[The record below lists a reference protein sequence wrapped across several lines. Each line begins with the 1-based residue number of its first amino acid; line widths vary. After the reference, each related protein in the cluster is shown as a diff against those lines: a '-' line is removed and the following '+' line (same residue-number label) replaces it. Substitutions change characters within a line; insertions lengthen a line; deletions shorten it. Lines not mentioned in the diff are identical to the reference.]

1 MLRFAGP
8 YPQGLSCRDAAVT
21 RGISIKPLF
30 LIAFIVVIGLGLAPS
45 ARAEPLRLTALQLGL
60 NAGLTRLVVEASAP
74 PQAELA
80 ASADGLGLMLTLPAT
95 RWAAPPPDITAGG
108 LVAALGLPKNASG
121 AAPDGSLNIAIE
133 LIEPAVVE
141 RAFHLGPQA
150 GRGHRLVI
158 DLRPADPNAFA
169 AAFADPVH
177 LPLDTAVDIAP
188 PPVSSA
194 LGGTAGERRRL
205 IVLDPGHGG
214 QDPGAISASGRYEK
228 EITLNVAR
236 AVAQK
241 LRATGRYRVLLTR
254 ESDKFIRLNE
264 RVTLARKREADLF
277 LSIHA
282 DSLSGDRATRGASVY
297 TRAEAAS
304 DTEAELLAL
313 RENRA
318 DQLADGMPV
327 AEMDDVVSILL
338 DLASRDTVRLS
349 SRFAGLLTA
358 SMGETTPLRRNA
370 LRAANFR
377 VLSAPDVPSALL
389 ELGYLSN
396 PADEALLFSEAGR
409 DRLAGAVVGA
419 IDRFFGVDQK

>member
-1 MLRFAGP
+1 MT
-8 YPQGLSCRDAAVT
+8 QGV
-21 RGISIKPLF
+21 SIKLLF
-30 LIAFIVVIGLGLAPS
+30 LLVFIVATGFGAGS
-45 ARAEPLRLTALQLGL
+45 AAAAEPLRLTRLQLGL

-80 ASADGLGLMLTLPAT
+80 ASADGLGLQLTLPAA
-95 RWAAPPPDITAGG
+95 RWTAPAPDVTASG
-108 LVAALGLPKNASG
+108 LVAALGLPV
-121 AAPDGSLNIAIE
+121 AAPDGSLSLAID

-141 RAFHLGPQA
+141 RAFHLGPQG

-158 DLRPADPNAFA
+158 DLRPADPHAFA
-169 AAFADPVH
+169 IAFDVPVH

-188 PPVSSA
+188 PPVVA
-194 LGGTAGERRRL
+194 AGERRRL

-254 ESDKFIRLNE
+254 EGDRFIRLNE
-264 RVTLARKREADLF
+264 RVALARAKEADLF

-297 TRAEAAS
+297 TRADAAS
-304 DTEAELLAL
+304 DTEAEALAL

-318 DQLADGMPV
+318 DQLADGLAV
-327 AEMDDVVSILL
+327 AEVDDVVSILL
-338 DLASRDTVRLS
+338 DLASRDTARLS

-377 VLSAPDVPSALL
+377 VLTAPDVPSALL

-409 DRLAGAVVGA
+409 DRLAAAVVSA
-419 IDRFFGVDQK
+419 IDRFFGLEPR

>member
-1 MLRFAGP
+1 MLRFGGP
-8 YPQGLSCRDAAVT
+8 YPQGLSYRGAAT
-21 RGISIKPLF
+21 IWLGARGHHIKYLIF
-30 LIAFIVVIGLGLAPS
+30 LVFIVTSGFGAIAP
-45 ARAEPLRLTALQLGL
+45 ALAEPLRLTRLQLGL

-74 PQAELA
+74 PEANLA
-80 ASADGLGLMLTLPAT
+80 ASPDGLGLQMTLPAT
-95 RWAAPPPDITAGG
+95 RWAAPAPEVTAGG
-108 LVAALGLPKNASG
+108 LVAALGLPVS
-121 AAPDGSLNIAIE
+121 APGGDLNIAID
-133 LIEPAVVE
+133 LVEPAVVE
-141 RAFHLGPQA
+141 RAFRLEPQG

-158 DLRPADPNAFA
+158 DLRPAEPNAFA
-169 AAFADPVH
+169 AAFATPVH
-177 LPLDTAVDIAP
+177 LPLETAVDIAP
-188 PPVSSA
+188 PP
-194 LGGTAGERRRL
+194 TAAIGERRRL

-236 AVAQK
+236 AVAQR

-254 ESDKFIRLNE
+254 ENDRFIRLGE
-264 RVTLARKREADLF
+264 RVTLARAKEADLF

-282 DSLSGDRATRGASVY
+282 DSLSADRATRGASVY

-304 DTEAELLAL
+304 DTEAEALAL

-318 DQLADGMPV
+318 DQLADGLPG
-327 AEMDDVVSILL
+327 AEVDDVVSILL
-338 DLASRDTVRLS
+338 DLASRDTARLS

-396 PADEALLFSEAGR
+396 PADEALLFSESGR
-409 DRLAGAVVGA
+409 DRLAAAVVGA
-419 IDRFFGVDQK
+419 IDRFFGIEPR

>member
-8 YPQGLSCRDAAVT
+8 YPQGLSCRDAAT
-21 RGISIKPLF
+21 ARGNSIKLLF
-30 LIAFIVVIGLGLAPS
+30 LIIFIIGTGLGLTAP
-45 ARAEPLRLTALQLGL
+45 AWAEPLRLTQLQLGL

-80 ASADGLGLMLTLPAT
+80 ASADGLGLQLTLPQM
-95 RWAAPPPDITAGG
+95 RWAAPPPNVTAGG
-108 LVAALGLPKNASG
+108 LVAALGLPVS
-121 AAPDGSLNIAIE
+121 APDGSLNIAIE

-141 RAFHLGPQA
+141 RAFHLGPQGGPMG

-169 AAFADPVH
+169 AAFAAPVH
-177 LPLDTAVDIAP
+177 LPLGTAVDIAP
-188 PPVSSA
+188 PPPSA
-194 LGGTAGERRRL
+194 LGVAAGERRRL

-254 ESDKFIRLNE
+254 ETDRFIRLNE
-264 RVTLARKREADLF
+264 RVSLARQREADLF

-297 TRAEAAS
+297 TRADAAS
-304 DTEAELLAL
+304 DTEAEALAL

-318 DQLADGMPV
+318 DQLAEGLPV

-338 DLASRDTVRLS
+338 DLASRDTARLS

-396 PADEALLFSEAGR
+396 PADEALLFSETGR
-409 DRLAGAVVGA
+409 DRLAAAVVDA
-419 IDRFFGVDQK
+419 IDRFFGVEPK

>member
-1 MLRFAGP
+1 MAMLGCGALP
-8 YPQGLSCRDAAVT
+8 PAQAQPLQVT
-21 RGISIKPLF
+21 R
-30 LIAFIVVIGLGLAPS
+30 
-45 ARAEPLRLTALQLGL
+45 LQLGL
-60 NAGLTRLVVEASAP
+60 NAGLTRLVVEAARP
-74 PQAELA
+74 PEASLT
-80 ASADGLGLMLTLPAT
+80 ASADGLGLLMSLPGT
-95 RWAAPPPDITAGG
+95 RWAAPAPDVTAGG
-108 LVAALGLPKNASG
+108 LVAALGLPVAG
-121 AAPDGSLNIAIE
+121 PDGSLTIGID

-141 RAFHLGPQA
+141 RAFRLAPQG

-158 DLRPADPNAFA
+158 DLRPAEPNAFA
-169 AAFADPVH
+169 AAFAAPVH
-177 LPLDTAVDIAP
+177 LPLETVVDIAP
-188 PPVSSA
+188 PPVV
-194 LGGTAGERRRL
+194 TAGERRRL

-241 LRATGRYRVLLTR
+241 LRSTGRYRVVMTR
-254 ESDKFIRLNE
+254 ESDRFIRLGD
-264 RVTLARKREADLF
+264 RVALARSREADLF

-282 DSLSGDRATRGASVY
+282 DSLGGDRATRGASVY
-297 TRAEAAS
+297 TRADAAS
-304 DTEAELLAL
+304 DTEAEALAL

-327 AEMDDVVSILL
+327 ADVDDVVSILL
-338 DLASRDTVRLS
+338 DLASRDTARLS

-370 LRAANFR
+370 LRAANFK
-377 VLSAPDVPSALL
+377 VLSAPDVPSVLL

-409 DRLAGAVVGA
+409 DRLAAAVVGA
-419 IDRFFGVDQK
+419 IDRFFGLDQRP

>member
-1 MLRFAGP
+1 M
-8 YPQGLSCRDAAVT
+8 T
-21 RGISIKPLF
+21 T
-30 LIAFIVVIGLGLAPS
+30 GLGLASP
-45 ARAEPLRLTALQLGL
+45 ARAEPLRLTHLQLGL
-60 NAGLTRLVVEASAP
+60 NAGLTRLVIEASAP

-80 ASADGLGLMLTLPAT
+80 ASADGLGLLLTLPAT
-95 RWAAPPPDITAGG
+95 RWAAPPPEVMAGG
-108 LVAALGLPKNASG
+108 LVAALGLPKIASG
-121 AAPDGSLNIAIE
+121 ATPDGTLNIAIE

-141 RAFHLGPQA
+141 RAFHLGPQGA
-150 GRGHRLVI
+150 RSHRLVI

-169 AAFADPVH
+169 AAFADPLH

-188 PPVSSA
+188 PPVGA
-194 LGGTAGERRRL
+194 AGERRRL

-254 ESDKFIRLNE
+254 ENDKFIRLNE
-264 RVTLARKREADLF
+264 RVSLARTREADLF

-304 DTEAELLAL
+304 DTEAESLAL

-327 AEMDDVVSILL
+327 AEVDDVVSILL

>member
-8 YPQGLSCRDAAVT
+8 YPQGLSCRDAAT
-21 RGISIKPLF
+21 ARGNSIKLLF
-30 LIAFIVVIGLGLAPS
+30 LIIFILSTGLGLAAP
-45 ARAEPLRLTALQLGL
+45 AGAEPLRLTRLQLGL

-80 ASADGLGLMLTLPAT
+80 ASANGLGLHLTLPQT
-95 RWAAPPPDITAGG
+95 RWTAPPPDVTAGG
-108 LVAALGLPKNASG
+108 LVAALGLPVS
-121 AAPDGSLNIAIE
+121 APDGSLNIAIE

-141 RAFHLGPQA
+141 RAFHLGPQG

-169 AAFADPVH
+169 AAFAAPVH
-177 LPLDTAVDIAP
+177 LPLGTAVDIAP
-188 PPVSSA
+188 PPVVA
-194 LGGTAGERRRL
+194 AGERRRL

-254 ESDKFIRLNE
+254 ETDKFIRLNE
-264 RVTLARKREADLF
+264 RVSLARQREADLF

-304 DTEAELLAL
+304 DTEAEALAL

-318 DQLADGMPV
+318 DQLAEGLPV
-327 AEMDDVVSILL
+327 AEVDDVVSILL
-338 DLASRDTVRLS
+338 DLASRDTARLS

-396 PADEALLFSEAGR
+396 PADEALLFSETGR
-409 DRLAGAVVGA
+409 DRLAAAVVDA
-419 IDRFFGVDQK
+419 IDRFFGVEPK

>member
-1 MLRFAGP
+1 MA
-8 YPQGLSCRDAAVT
+8 
-21 RGISIKPLF
+21 RGISIKILF
-30 LIAFIVVIGLGLAPS
+30 LIVFFVTAGLGLASP
-45 ARAEPLRLTALQLGL
+45 ARAEPLRLTTLQLGL

-80 ASADGLGLMLTLPAT
+80 ASTDGLGLLLTLPAT
-95 RWAAPPPDITAGG
+95 RWAAPPPVVTAGG
-108 LVAALGLPKNASG
+108 LVAALGLPT
-121 AAPDGSLNIAIE
+121 AAPNGSLNIAIE

-141 RAFHLGPQA
+141 RAFHLTPQG

-169 AAFADPVH
+169 AAFDAPVH

-188 PPVSSA
+188 PPPSGA

-264 RVTLARKREADLF
+264 RVSLARTREADLL

-304 DTEAELLAL
+304 DTEAEALAL

-396 PADEALLFSEAGR
+396 PADEALLFSEGGR

>member
-1 MLRFAGP
+1 MA
-8 YPQGLSCRDAAVT
+8 Q
-21 RGISIKPLF
+21 GISIKSLVLILF
-30 LIAFIVVIGLGLAPS
+30 LVVTVLGAAPPVQ
-45 ARAEPLRLTALQLGL
+45 AEPLRLTGLQLGL
-60 NAGLTRLVVEASAP
+60 NAGLTRLVVEASGP
-74 PQAELA
+74 PAASLS
-80 ASADGLGLMLTLPAT
+80 ASADGLGLLLSLPAM
-95 RWAAPPPDITAGG
+95 RWAAPAPTITAGG
-108 LVAALGLPKNASG
+108 LVAALGLPVSG
-121 AAPDGSLNIAIE
+121 PGGQLGIAID

-141 RAFHLGPQA
+141 RAFHLAPQG

-158 DLRPADPNAFA
+158 DLRPAEPNAFA
-169 AAFADPVH
+169 AAFAAPVH
-177 LPLDTAVDIAP
+177 LPLDSVVDIAP
-188 PPVSSA
+188 PPV
-194 LGGTAGERRRL
+194 GTPGERRRL
-205 IVLDPGHGG
+205 IVLDAGHGG

-228 EITLNVAR
+228 DITLNVAK
-236 AVAQK
+236 AVAQR

-254 ESDKFIRLNE
+254 ESDRFIRLPE
-264 RVTLARKREADLF
+264 RVALARAREADLF

-304 DTEAELLAL
+304 DTEAEALAL

-327 AEMDDVVSILL
+327 NEVDDVVSILL
-338 DLASRDTVRLS
+338 DLASRDTARLS

-409 DRLAGAVVGA
+409 DRLAAAVVGA
-419 IDRFFGVDQK
+419 IDRFFGVDGR

>member
-1 MLRFAGP
+1 M
-8 YPQGLSCRDAAVT
+8 V
-21 RGISIKPLF
+21 RGISIKS
-30 LIAFIVVIGLGLAPS
+30 LILLIFIVTTGLGLASP
-45 ARAEPLRLTALQLGL
+45 AWAEPLRLTRLQLGL
-60 NAGLTRLVVEASAP
+60 NAGLTRLVIEASAP

-80 ASADGLGLMLTLPAT
+80 ASADGLGLLLILPAT
-95 RWAAPPPDITAGG
+95 RWAAPPPDVTAGG
-108 LVAALGLPKNASG
+108 LVAALGLPV
-121 AAPDGSLNIAIE
+121 AAPGGSLNIAID

-141 RAFHLGPQA
+141 RAFHLTPQG

-169 AAFADPVH
+169 AAFDAPVH

-188 PPVSSA
+188 PPV
-194 LGGTAGERRRL
+194 GTAGERRRL

-264 RVTLARKREADLF
+264 RVTLARAREADLF

-304 DTEAELLAL
+304 DTEAEALAL

-318 DQLADGMPV
+318 DHLADGMPV

>member
-1 MLRFAGP
+1 M
-8 YPQGLSCRDAAVT
+8 T
-21 RGISIKPLF
+21 RGISIKLLF
-30 LIAFIVVIGLGLAPS
+30 LLILTVTSGLGAAAS
-45 ARAEPLRLTALQLGL
+45 AWAEPLRLTRLQLGL

-80 ASADGLGLMLTLPAT
+80 ASPDGLGLQLTLPGT
-95 RWAAPPPDITAGG
+95 RWAAPAPDVTAGG
-108 LVAALGLPKNASG
+108 LVAALGLPLL
-121 AAPDGSLNIAIE
+121 APDGSLNIAID

-169 AAFADPVH
+169 LAFAAPVH

-188 PPVSSA
+188 PPPLA
-194 LGGTAGERRRL
+194 AGERRRL

-254 ESDKFIRLNE
+254 ENDKFIRLTE
-264 RVTLARKREADLF
+264 RVTLARNREADLF
-277 LSIHA
+277 LSVHA
-282 DSLSGDRATRGASVY
+282 DSLGGDRATRGASVY

-304 DTEAELLAL
+304 DTEAEALAL

-318 DQLADGMPV
+318 DQIADGMSV
-327 AEMDDVVSILL
+327 GEVDDVVSILL
-338 DLASRDTVRLS
+338 DLASRDTARLS

-409 DRLAGAVVGA
+409 DRLAAAVVAA
-419 IDRFFGVDQK
+419 IDRFFGLDQK

>member
-1 MLRFAGP
+1 MASRRSIKLLFLLIFLVAT
-8 YPQGLSCRDAAVT
+8 GLSAA
-21 RGISIKPLF
+21 
-30 LIAFIVVIGLGLAPS
+30 AP
-45 ARAEPLRLTALQLGL
+45 AGAEPSRLTRLQLGL

-80 ASADGLGLMLTLPAT
+80 ASADGLGLQLTLPQT
-95 RWAAPPPDITAGG
+95 RWAAPAPDVTAGG
-108 LVAALGLPKNASG
+108 LVAALGLPT

-141 RAFHLGPQA
+141 RAFHLAPQG

-169 AAFADPVH
+169 AAFLDPLH

-188 PPVSSA
+188 PPVVA
-194 LGGTAGERRRL
+194 AGERRRL

-254 ESDKFIRLNE
+254 DSDKFIRLNE
-264 RVTLARKREADLF
+264 RVGMARTREADLF

-304 DTEAELLAL
+304 DTEAEALAL

-318 DQLADGMPV
+318 DQLADGLPV
-327 AEMDDVVSILL
+327 AEVDDVVSILL
-338 DLASRDTVRLS
+338 DLASRDTARLS

-409 DRLAGAVVGA
+409 DRLAAAVVGA

>member
-1 MLRFAGP
+1 M
-8 YPQGLSCRDAAVT
+8 T
-21 RGISIKPLF
+21 WGISIKLLF
-30 LIAFIVVIGLGLAPS
+30 LLILTVTSGLGAAAS
-45 ARAEPLRLTALQLGL
+45 AWAEPLRLTRLQLGL

-80 ASADGLGLMLTLPAT
+80 ASADGLGLQLTLPAT
-95 RWAAPPPDITAGG
+95 RWAAPAPDVTAGG
-108 LVAALGLPKNASG
+108 LVAALGLPLL
-121 AAPDGSLNIAIE
+121 APDGNLNIAIE

-141 RAFHLGPQA
+141 RAFHLRPQA

-158 DLRPADPNAFA
+158 DLRPADPNAFGL
-169 AAFADPVH
+169 AFAAPVH
-177 LPLDTAVDIAP
+177 LPLETAVDIAP
-188 PPVSSA
+188 PPPLA
-194 LGGTAGERRRL
+194 AGERRRL

-254 ESDKFIRLNE
+254 ENDKFIRLNE
-264 RVTLARKREADLF
+264 RVTLARNREADLF

-282 DSLSGDRATRGASVY
+282 DSLGGDRATRGASVY

-304 DTEAELLAL
+304 DTEAEALAL

-318 DQLADGMPV
+318 DQIADGISV
-327 AEMDDVVSILL
+327 GEVDDVVSILL
-338 DLASRDTVRLS
+338 DLASRDTARLS
-349 SRFAGLLTA
+349 GRFAGLLTA

-409 DRLAGAVVGA
+409 DRLAAAVVAA
-419 IDRFFGVDQK
+419 IDRFFGLDQK

>member
-1 MLRFAGP
+1 
-8 YPQGLSCRDAAVT
+8 
-21 RGISIKPLF
+21 
-30 LIAFIVVIGLGLAPS
+30 
-45 ARAEPLRLTALQLGL
+45 
-60 NAGLTRLVVEASAP
+60 
-74 PQAELA
+74 
-80 ASADGLGLMLTLPAT
+80 
-95 RWAAPPPDITAGG
+95 
-108 LVAALGLPKNASG
+108 
-121 AAPDGSLNIAIE
+121 
-133 LIEPAVVE
+133 
-141 RAFHLGPQA
+141 
-150 GRGHRLVI
+150 
-158 DLRPADPNAFA
+158 
-169 AAFADPVH
+169 
-177 LPLDTAVDIAP
+177 
-188 PPVSSA
+188 
-194 LGGTAGERRRL
+194 
-205 IVLDPGHGG
+205 
-214 QDPGAISASGRYEK
+214 
-228 EITLNVAR
+228 VAR

-254 ESDKFIRLNE
+254 ENDKFIRLNE
-264 RVTLARKREADLF
+264 RVSLARQREADLF

-304 DTEAELLAL
+304 DTEAEALAL

-327 AEMDDVVSILL
+327 AEVDDVVSILL

-396 PADEALLFSEAGR
+396 PADEALLFSEPGR
-409 DRLAGAVVGA
+409 DRLAAAVVGA

>member
-1 MLRFAGP
+1 M
-8 YPQGLSCRDAAVT
+8 VT
-21 RGISIKPLF
+21 TSFGATSP
-30 LIAFIVVIGLGLAPS
+30 AW
-45 ARAEPLRLTALQLGL
+45 AEPLRLTRLQLGL

-80 ASADGLGLMLTLPAT
+80 ASMDGLGLQLTLPAM
-95 RWAAPPPDITAGG
+95 RWAAPAPDITAGG
-108 LVAALGLPKNASG
+108 LIAALGLPKDRAG
-121 AAPDGSLNIAIE
+121 ATPDGGLNIAVE

-141 RAFHLGPQA
+141 RAFHLGPQG

-169 AAFADPVH
+169 AAFAAPVH
-177 LPLDTAVDIAP
+177 LPLETAVDIAP
-188 PPVSSA
+188 PPPLA
-194 LGGTAGERRRL
+194 AGERRRL

-254 ESDKFIRLNE
+254 ESDRFIRLNE
-264 RVTLARKREADLF
+264 RVTLARQREADLF

-282 DSLSGDRATRGASVY
+282 DSLGGDRATRGASVY

-304 DTEAELLAL
+304 DTEAEALAL

-327 AEMDDVVSILL
+327 GEVDDVVSILL
-338 DLASRDTVRLS
+338 DLASRDTARLS

-377 VLSAPDVPSALL
+377 VLTAPDVPSALL

-419 IDRFFGVDQK
+419 IDRFFGANVK

>member
-1 MLRFAGP
+1 MMMAGF
-8 YPQGLSCRDAAVT
+8 GATS
-21 RGISIKPLF
+21 
-30 LIAFIVVIGLGLAPS
+30 S
-45 ARAEPLRLTALQLGL
+45 AGAETLRLTRLQLGL

-80 ASADGLGLMLTLPAT
+80 ASPDGLGLQLTLPAM

-108 LVAALGLPKNASG
+108 LVSTLGLPKDEAG
-121 AAPDGSLNIAIE
+121 TTAGGSLNIAID

-150 GRGHRLVI
+150 GPMGGRGHRLVI

-169 AAFADPVH
+169 LAFAAPVQ
-177 LPLDTAVDIAP
+177 LPLRTAVDIAP
-188 PPVSSA
+188 PPP
-194 LGGTAGERRRL
+194 LTAGERRRL

-254 ESDKFIRLNE
+254 ESDRFIRLNE
-264 RVTLARKREADLF
+264 RVTLARNREADLF

-282 DSLSGDRATRGASVY
+282 DSLGGDRATRGASVY

-304 DTEAELLAL
+304 DIEAEALAL

-318 DQLADGMPV
+318 DQIADGTSMGEV
-327 AEMDDVVSILL
+327 DDVVSILL
-338 DLASRDTVRLS
+338 DLASRDTARLS

-409 DRLAGAVVGA
+409 DRLAAAVVDA
-419 IDRFFGVDQK
+419 IDRFFGSDAAR

>member
-1 MLRFAGP
+1 MAS
-8 YPQGLSCRDAAVT
+8 GLS
-21 RGISIKPLF
+21 IKQLF
-30 LIAFIVVIGLGLAPS
+30 LFIFLVVTGFSAAAP
-45 ARAEPLRLTALQLGL
+45 AGAEPLRLTRLQLGL
-60 NAGLTRLVVEASAP
+60 NAGLTRLVVEAGAP
-74 PQAELA
+74 PQAGLA
-80 ASADGLGLMLTLPAT
+80 ASADGLGLQLTLPNT
-95 RWAAPPPDITAGG
+95 RWAAPAPDVTAGG
-108 LVAALGLPKNASG
+108 LVAALGLPT

-141 RAFHLGPQA
+141 RAFHLGPQG

-169 AAFADPVH
+169 AAFASPVH
-177 LPLDTAVDIAP
+177 LPLETAVDIAP
-188 PPVSSA
+188 PPVVA
-194 LGGTAGERRRL
+194 AGERRRL

-254 ESDKFIRLNE
+254 ETDKFIRLNE
-264 RVTLARKREADLF
+264 RVSLARQREADLF

-304 DTEAELLAL
+304 DTEAESLAL

-327 AEMDDVVSILL
+327 ADVDDVVSILL
-338 DLASRDTVRLS
+338 DLASRDTARLS

-358 SMGETTPLRRNA
+358 SLGETTPLRRNA

-409 DRLAGAVVGA
+409 DRLAAAVVGA